1 MRIRSGAIVE
11 IDGKIALI
19 KRVRNNH
26 EYYVFPGGGIEEG
39 ETPEEAAIREIKEEL
54 GIDIEIEKLLTTLTF
69 NNRLQYYFI
78 ANYISGEFGTGIGE
92 EFLHTNIDRGT
103 YTPILIEKDNLR
115 LYDIRPL
122 EILDIIHD

>member
-1 MRIRSGAIVE
+1 MRKRSGAIVE

-69 NNRLQYYFI
+69 NNRLQYYFL
-78 ANYISGEFGTGIGE
+78 ANYISGEFGTGNGE
-92 EFLHTNIDRGT
+92 EFLHTNLDRGT
-103 YTPILIEKDNLR
+103 YTPVLLKKGHLKS
-115 LYDIRPL
+115 YDIRPL
-122 EILDIIHD
+122 EILYNFHD

>member
-1 MRIRSGAIVE
+1 MRKRSGAIVE

-39 ETPEEAAIREIKEEL
+39 ETPEAAAIREIKEEL

-69 NNRLQYYFI
+69 NNKLQYYFC
-78 ANYISGEFGTGIGE
+78 ANYISGEFGTGDGE
-92 EFLHTNIDRGT
+92 EFLHTDIDRGI
-103 YTPILIEKDNLR
+103 YTPILLEKDNLR
-115 LYDIRPL
+115 LYDIRPF
-122 EILDIIHD
+122 EILDIIQD

>member
-39 ETPEEAAIREIKEEL
+39 ETPEEAAVREVKEEL
-54 GIDIEIEKLLTTLTF
+54 GIDIEIVKLLTTLTF
-69 NNRLQYYFI
+69 NNKLQYYFH
-78 ANYISGEFGTGIGE
+78 AKYIKGEFGTGEGE
-92 EFLHTNIDRGT
+92 EFFHSDQIRGT

-122 EILDIIHD
+122 EILDIHYD

>member
-1 MRIRSGAIVE
+1 MKIKSGAIVE

-26 EYYVFPGGGIEEG
+26 EYYVFPGGGIEAG

-69 NNRLQYYFI
+69 NNKLQYYFH
-78 ANYISGEFGTGIGE
+78 AKYIKGEFVSGDGE
-92 EFLHTNIDRGT
+92 EFLHINIDRVT
-103 YTPILIEKDNLR
+103 YTPVLLEKDSLR
-115 LYDIRPL
+115 LYDIRHL

>member
-78 ANYISGEFGTGIGE
+78 ANYISGEFGTGEGE
-92 EFLHTNIDRGT
+92 EFIHTNLDRGT
-103 YTPILIEKDNLR
+103 YSPILVEKKDLKSF
-115 LYDIRPL
+115 DIRPL